1 MKDLEYT
8 DIIIRAE
15 EILDNPISFNQMK
28 DIVYYIEEEQKV
40 EGTSIKCKCGIEL
53 VCTKKTK
60 NLEAWKVK
68 EGEEIC

>member
-1 MKDLEYT
+1 MGVIKRTLQC
-8 DIIIRAE
+8 
-15 EILDNPISFNQMK
+15 ISCKK
-28 DIVYYIEEEQKV
+28 DIEYYSEENQKV